1 VSAAGTGRLRKR
13 GPVAL
18 LISATALAVVSP
30 ILALNSPTRQFE
42 DRAYAPPSRIHVRDA
57 NGFRS
62 PFVYRMKL
70 ENRLARRYTENTDAA
85 VDLKWFSGGRI
96 LSTADPGEP
105 LLLLGGDALGRD
117 VLSRLLYGARWSL
130 GVTAIGVLGALLFG
144 ALIGG
149 LAGTA
154 GGRADVALMGMA
166 DWLIALPGA
175 YLVLVLRGALPL
187 VITTGETFV
196 LMAALFTFAAWP
208 HVARGVRGIV
218 SVERARDYAEA
229 ARASGAGPWRLMTQL
244 LPAARGFLAVEIV
257 LLVPALLVAEA
268 TVSYLGLG
276 FPDSDASWGT
286 LLKDAANVRVMSE
299 APWMLAP
306 AVGVF
311 AVALAAQWF
320 GSVRRFDT
328 NHRAR

>member
-1 VSAAGTGRLRKR
+1 MF
-13 GPVAL
+13 
-18 LISATALAVVSP
+18 
-30 ILALNSPTRQFE
+30 ALNSPTAQFD
-42 DRAYAPPSRIHVRDA
+42 DRAYAPPSRIHIRDA
-57 NGFRS
+57 SGFRS
-62 PFVYRMKL
+62 PFVYRLKL
-70 ENRLARRYTENTDAA
+70 ENRIARSYSEDTEAP
-85 VDLKWFSGGRI
+85 VSLKWFSGGRI
-96 LSTADPGEP
+96 LSTADAGEP

-117 VLSRLLYGARWSL
+117 VLSRLLCGARWSL
-130 GVTAIGVLGALLFG
+130 GVTALGVLGALLVG
-144 ALIGG
+144 ALVGG

-154 GGRADVALMGMA
+154 GGRADAALMGVS

-187 VITTGETFV
+187 VITTGETFF

-218 SVERARDYAEA
+218 TVERARDYAEA
-229 ARASGAGPWRLMTQL
+229 ARASGAGPWRLMMQL

-276 FPDSDASWGT
+276 FPDSAASWGT
-286 LLKDAANVRVMSE
+286 LLQDTFNVSGMSE

-311 AVALAAQWF
+311 LVALAAQWF
-320 GSVRRFDT
+320 GAVSPRES
-328 NHRAR
+328 HLAQEY